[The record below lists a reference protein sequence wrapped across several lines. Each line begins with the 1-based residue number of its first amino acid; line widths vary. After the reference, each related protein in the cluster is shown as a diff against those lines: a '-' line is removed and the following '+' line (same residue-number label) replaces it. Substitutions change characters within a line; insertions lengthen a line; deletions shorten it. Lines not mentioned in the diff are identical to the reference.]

1 MCTFTNTFTPSDTGD
16 DSKQE
21 QKEAIAI
28 SLATLKGS
36 NDKTN
41 KKIDDAIKHI
51 EHSLKEKL
59 WEDGDTPDSKYGK
72 KIFSEE
78 KKAVKSIMKLLKSGT
93 EDKCKGVTSLT
104 VKYLGVGSVT
114 IAVTDKN
121 GDVPQDPD
129 SLTTITTGGTI
140 TVGTGIDKFSSNTSF
155 SIVGDTT
162 ETIDIHTSC

>member
-1 MCTFTNTFTPSDTGD
+1 
-16 DSKQE
+16 
-21 QKEAIAI
+21 
-28 SLATLKGS
+28 
-36 NDKTN
+36 
-41 KKIDDAIKHI
+41 
-51 EHSLKEKL
+51 
-59 WEDGDTPDSKYGK
+59 
-72 KIFSEE
+72 
-78 KKAVKSIMKLLKSGT
+78 MKLLKSGT